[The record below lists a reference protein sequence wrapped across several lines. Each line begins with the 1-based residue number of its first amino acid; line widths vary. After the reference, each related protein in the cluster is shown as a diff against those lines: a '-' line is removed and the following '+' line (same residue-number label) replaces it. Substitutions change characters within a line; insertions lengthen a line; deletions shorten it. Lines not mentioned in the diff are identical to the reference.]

1 MGEKMNWTKYAKYF
15 RREEF
20 DSADEVGSGDKMSE
34 RLIERLYVARELS
47 MIPFIINSGY
57 RTEKHNKKVGGVKNS
72 SHLRGLAVDIASTKD
87 NRYWLIKSLLDA
99 GFTRIGIAD
108 TFIHVDID
116 DEKNKFNIWLY

>member
-1 MGEKMNWTKYAKYF
+1 MNWTKYAKYF